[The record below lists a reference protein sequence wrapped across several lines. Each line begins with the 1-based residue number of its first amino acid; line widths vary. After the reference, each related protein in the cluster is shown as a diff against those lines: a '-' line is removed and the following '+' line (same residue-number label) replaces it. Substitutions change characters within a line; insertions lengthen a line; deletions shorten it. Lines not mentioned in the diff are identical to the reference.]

1 MTHGSMSVGTDDQHA
16 WRNRLACDPRTASA
30 QRSECYKERPDPSLP
45 CDPSLPLICFLAL
58 VLYRVMCMRLKAS
71 GSSVSPRTALELL
84 RRIQKHSAT
93 IGERAYTGISKTT
106 PEQLDLF
113 AAMSL
118 PKP

>member
-30 QRSECYKERPDPSLP
+30 QGSECCKERP
-45 CDPSLPLICFLAL
+45 DPSLPLICFLAL

-71 GSSVSPRTALELL
+71 GSSVSPKTALELL

>member
-1 MTHGSMSVGTDDQHA
+1 MRGAIG
-16 WRNRLACDPRTASA
+16 WRVIREPPLLRDLNAIKRDLTLRF
-30 QRSECYKERPDPSLP
+30 PSLP
-45 CDPSLPLICFLAL
+45 DPSLPLICFLAL